1 MNPADMPLPW
11 GSTLIVVATSKKLLH
26 RALKK
31 PFNRLPAAEVERLTY
46 LPQARRRCRGKT
58 VLDGWMHTAVWGAE
72 AKLDGC
78 PPAVWGAGRWM
89 GTAELPLLCELLE

>member
-1 MNPADMPLPW
+1 MLALLPLTPSSAGLIDDREQLLVNPADMPLPW

-31 PFNRLPAAEVERLTY
+31 PFNRLPATEVERLTY

-58 VLDGWMHTAVWGAE
+58 M
-72 AKLDGC
+72 LDGC
-78 PPAVWGAGRWM
+78 TWAAV
-89 GTAELPLLCELLE
+89 